1 MNGWLMNSPRSGD
14 STPGWE
20 CRRMP
25 RSSFS
30 TDRIP
35 STESAHSSSCADTC
49 GGQSCLKS
57 DDASRAMWS
66 RQFWLEL
73 GPLHGIATAHFGGE
87 RPDARGVGGSYCP
100 SASELSSRIG
110 YKSEGTLRHAAV
122 LRQNSIHLRFQ
133 QLSLSFS
140 KPKFSRSGCG

>member
-14 STPGWE
+14 SMPGWE
-20 CRRMP
+20 CRRRP

-35 STESAHSSSCADTC
+35 STESEHSSSCADTC

-73 GPLHGIATAHFGGE
+73 GPLHGIATAHFEGE
-87 RPDARGVGGSYCP
+87 RLDARGVGGSYCP

-110 YKSEGTLRHAAV
+110 YKSEGTLRYAAPESCKEISARN
-122 LRQNSIHLRFQ
+122 RQVR
-133 QLSLSFS
+133 
-140 KPKFSRSGCG
+140 KCDP